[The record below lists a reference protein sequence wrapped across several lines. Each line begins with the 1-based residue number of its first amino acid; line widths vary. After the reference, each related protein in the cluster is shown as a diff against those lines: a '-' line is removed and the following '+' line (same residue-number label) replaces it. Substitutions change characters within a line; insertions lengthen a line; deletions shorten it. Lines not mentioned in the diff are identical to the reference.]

1 MGRTDVHSG
10 YVFVAAV
17 TRDGEAGGG
26 ATSLIRCALLQL
38 ATTIAA
44 SRQQRRCRCN
54 NSQWH
59 CTPRRS
65 PAGCVWGRSS
75 PVAVS
80 KSKLPLAAGFHRPVC
95 ARENEKRERWVKKK
109 RRLGLTCGLFFFT
122 DMSVPWVPCRTKM
135 LSKQPMDSICS
146 SFRRYRRRYICYCG
160 CGRWFNQGQKVRYP
174 E

>member
-1 MGRTDVHSG
+1 MAASRPDRERELGRFGVAVVRWHLAVAIGKDAGLAGELFMEQCGFCNVIVDWHMHPACGCTIVVSSYMKLMGRTDVHSG

-44 SRQQRRCRCN
+44 SRQQRRCRCS

-59 CTPRRS
+59 CTPRRT

-80 KSKLPLAAGFHRPVC
+80 KSKLPLAAGFQRPVC
-95 ARENEKRERWVKKK
+95 ARENEKRER
-109 RRLGLTCGLFFFT
+109 
-122 DMSVPWVPCRTKM
+122 
-135 LSKQPMDSICS
+135 
-146 SFRRYRRRYICYCG
+146 
-160 CGRWFNQGQKVRYP
+160 
-174 E
+174 